1 MAYRLGIDHGT
12 TNTVA
17 SIAADGAPAQLGYF
31 TSIDLDADE
40 TMPGQAAPS
49 PSRPQAPAPT
59 ADSPAV
65 GSSPQTGS
73 TQQRPGSA
81 PSPGPYGPNLPE
93 PGPPLTQPHGAGGGP
108 GGPGDYPPG
117 PAGDGS
123 GGSGSKLISI
133 IASAVVL
140 VGVAVGVGF
149 LISGR
154 GEPGRAT
161 ASPSGFFPPV
171 SPPGQSPTPSA
182 SSSQTPSGAPSAS
195 ARASPSGTPSSSTA
209 QKLPSSAAIPQR
221 VVIVPMR
228 FDGGP
233 DRPLYLVDTERKIK
247 QVELPS
253 PDGGNSNPIMLASRN
268 TIIYANGGVLRV
280 MAADGSGDR
289 KLFNRDP
296 AGCDKVA
303 HASWSLTDPNVILLT
318 CKLSTGKFGLL
329 VVGLDGRLIRRLD
342 AGKKVIGDAGISP
355 DGQTVLYWASDNSN
369 QEGGAIYTL
378 PVIGT
383 GEPKPLTNSAAGVD
397 ADPAWSPD
405 GTQIAF
411 RRKALGSNE
420 DVFVM
425 NADGS
430 GVRAVA
436 TTPAA
441 DFKPIWS
448 PDSKNLLIISDRKS
462 ALGGPGS
469 TFDLWLTRAS
479 DGQVLTN
486 LDLKARQITRPFWTQ
501 R

>member
-1 MAYRLGIDHGT
+1 
-12 TNTVA
+12 V
-17 SIAADGAPAQLGYF
+17 
-31 TSIDLDADE
+31 
-40 TMPGQAAPS
+40 
-49 PSRPQAPAPT
+49 
-59 ADSPAV
+59 
-65 GSSPQTGS
+65 
-73 TQQRPGSA
+73 
-81 PSPGPYGPNLPE
+81 
-93 PGPPLTQPHGAGGGP
+93 TQPYGAGGGP

-117 PAGDGS
+117 PPGEGS

-140 VGVAVGVGF
+140 VGVAIGVGF

-161 ASPSGFFPPV
+161 ASQSGFSPPV
-171 SPPGQSPTPSA
+171 SPTGQSPTPSA
-182 SSSQTPSGAPSAS
+182 SPPQIPSGAPSAS
-195 ARASPSGTPSSSTA
+195 ASASPSGAPGSSSA
-209 QKLPSSAAIPQR
+209 QKLPSSAAIPQS
-221 VVIVPMR
+221 VVIVPLR

-233 DRPLYLVDTERKIK
+233 DRPLYLVDTEGKSK
-247 QVELPS
+247 PVELPS
-253 PDGGNSNPIMLASRN
+253 PNGGNSNPIMQASRN
-268 TIIYANGGVLRV
+268 TIIYANSGVLRV

-296 AGCDKVA
+296 AGCERVV
-303 HASWSLTDPNVILLT
+303 HASWSLTDSNVILLT
-318 CKLSTGKFGLL
+318 CELSKGKFGLL

-369 QEGGAIYTL
+369 QDGGAIYTL
-378 PVIGT
+378 PIIGS
-383 GEPKPLTNSAAGVD
+383 GEPKPLTNSSAGVD

-411 RRKALGSNE
+411 RRKMPKGDE
-420 DVFVM
+420 DVLVM

-430 GVRAVA
+430 GARDVT

-441 DFKPIWS
+441 DFKPVWS

-462 ALGGPGS
+462 ALGGPGR
-469 TFDLWLTRAS
+469 TFDLWLTRVS
-479 DGQVLTN
+479 DGEVLTN
-486 LDLKARQITRPFWTQ
+486 LGLKARQITRPFWTQ